1 MESLNTTDADKLSTS
16 AITTSNEASN
26 VQKTTTNLRL
36 DFLNILTKLG
46 GKKAKFNLYKKSNS
60 SSGVFR
66 GSDRDILHFAVSD
79 FETPTGVLKSAIV
92 RTTDIDSMT
101 ISVELEDISDEMKPS
116 ISSEGKNHA
125 NSS

>member
-36 DFLNILTKLG
+36 DFLNILTKLE

-116 ISSEGKNHA
+116 ISSEGTNHA